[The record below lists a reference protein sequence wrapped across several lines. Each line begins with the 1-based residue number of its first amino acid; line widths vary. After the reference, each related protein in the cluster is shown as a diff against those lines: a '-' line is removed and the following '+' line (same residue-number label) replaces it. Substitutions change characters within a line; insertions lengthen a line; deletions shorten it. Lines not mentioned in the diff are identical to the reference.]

1 MLDGEMA
8 AIARTM
14 TTRSRSIPKTHNQPS
29 TTALSWLS
37 MSILQLPSE

>member
-14 TTRSRSIPKTHNQPS
+14 TTRSRSIPKTHN
-29 TTALSWLS
+29 
-37 MSILQLPSE
+37 